1 MYGMHL
7 KTMEAS
13 EMLDVLH
20 VLLED
25 DNTFSSEEQLVSK
38 NKLRTVIYED
48 WYGQT
53 YKYKI
58 DTAKK
63 GSRANDNPYGVAE
76 TAAGVPSTQS
86 LDDVDDLAGL
96 NPFNPRE
103 QQETKPL
110 IPFTEFDPDDANP
123 FGGVLDAPLG

>member
-1 MYGMHL
+1 
-7 KTMEAS
+7 
-13 EMLDVLH
+13 MLDVLH

-25 DNTFSSEEQLVSK
+25 DNTFSSEEQLTSK

-53 YKYKI
+53 YKYKVST
-58 DTAKK
+58 DSNSK
-63 GSRANDNPYGVAE
+63 SRASSNPYGVAE
-76 TAAGVPSTQS
+76 NAAGVPSTQS
-86 LDDVDDLAGL
+86 LDDIDDLAGL
-96 NPFNPRE
+96 SPFNPRE

-110 IPFTEFDPDDANP
+110 IPFTEFDPEDENP

>member
-1 MYGMHL
+1 
-7 KTMEAS
+7 MEAS

-25 DNTFSSEEQLVSK
+25 DNTFSSEEQMVSK

-48 WYGQT
+48 WYGKT

-58 DTAKK
+58 DTSKKK
-63 GSRANDNPYGVAE
+63 GSKAGSDSPYGVAE
-76 TAAGVPSTQS
+76 NAAGVPSTQS
-86 LDDVDDLAGL
+86 FEDVDELAGL

-110 IPFTEFDPDDANP
+110 IPFTNFDPEDELP